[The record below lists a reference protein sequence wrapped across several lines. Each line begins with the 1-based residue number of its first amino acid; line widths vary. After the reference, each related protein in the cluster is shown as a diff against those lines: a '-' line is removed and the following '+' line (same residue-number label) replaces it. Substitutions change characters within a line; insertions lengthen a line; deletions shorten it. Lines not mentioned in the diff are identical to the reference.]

1 MVGLGRA
8 RRGVPASISRR
19 PLVTILFPLP
29 PLRRQGAMM
38 AGHARVAD
46 GGHALAGK
54 WPRRLMG
61 ALLALAPNPIDTRA
75 FATRALATAPES
87 AGIGDMQGKATPGLG
102 PWAGAS
108 PLPGRMLPLPRR
120 RPRRM
125 RRTKGSRQGRSR
137 IGSMRK
143 SRLRMRWRRPCG
155 RRTTIGGGS
164 WHSRGTLQC
173 SWYGCGRLLYG
184 GVRRYD
190 PRVLPQQGQYQVRV
204 DKEGITRVYD
214 AARNLFGAYNP
225 DGTTKSYLAPT
236 GGQAY
241 FDNQGWAM
249 P

>member
-1 MVGLGRA
+1 
-8 RRGVPASISRR
+8 
-19 PLVTILFPLP
+19 
-29 PLRRQGAMM
+29 M

-75 FATRALATAPES
+75 LATRALATAPES
-87 AGIGDMQGKATPGLG
+87 AGINDMQRKATPGLG
-102 PWAGAS
+102 AWAGAS

-155 RRTTIGGGS
+155 RRTTIGGILAL
-164 WHSRGTLQC
+164 SRNTSMLMVWMWAPPLWR
-173 SWYGCGRLLYG
+173 STPIW
-184 GVRRYD
+184 
-190 PRVLPQQGQYQVRV
+190 PTSSTS
-204 DKEGITRVYD
+204 TRD
-214 AARNLFGAYNP
+214 CAR
-225 DGTTKSYLAPT
+225 
-236 GGQAY
+236 
-241 FDNQGWAM
+241 
-249 P
+249 

>member
-1 MVGLGRA
+1 
-8 RRGVPASISRR
+8 
-19 PLVTILFPLP
+19 
-29 PLRRQGAMM
+29 M

-54 WPRRLMG
+54 WPRRPMG

-155 RRTTIGGGS
+155 RRTTIGGDP
-164 WHSRGTLQC
+164 GTLEEHFNAHGMDVGA
-173 SWYGCGRLLYG
+173 SSMEEYADMTHEFYLNK
-184 GVRRYD
+184 D
-190 PRVLPQQGQYQVRV
+190 S
-204 DKEGITRVYD
+204 TR
-214 AARNLFGAYNP
+214 
-225 DGTTKSYLAPT
+225 
-236 GGQAY
+236 
-241 FDNQGWAM
+241 
-249 P
+249 